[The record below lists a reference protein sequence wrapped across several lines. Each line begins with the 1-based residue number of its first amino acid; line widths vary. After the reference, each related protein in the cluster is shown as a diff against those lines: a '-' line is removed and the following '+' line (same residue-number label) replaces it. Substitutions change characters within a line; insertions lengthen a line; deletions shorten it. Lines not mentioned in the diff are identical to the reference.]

1 MNEQEF
7 PRIFIAKF
15 YYERWKARIFTEE
28 VAELN

>member
-15 YYERWKARIFTEE
+15 YYERWKGRIFTEKLLG
-28 VAELN
+28 LN